1 MSRLIDLPDDLM
13 HQIESEGNIAEEVI
27 RLIQVFLIA
36 NDKDFS
42 EFSINEIL
50 VQCQKLVDNS

>member
-36 NDKDFS
+36 NDKYFS
-42 EFSINEIL
+42 KFSINEIL